1 MVPHRNL
8 LTFSKYVEDCFLGV
22 RKGLKFA
29 VKKHHK
35 IGAASDRRV
44 AYELGPMSVYSTEP
58 RE

>member
-29 VKKHHK
+29 LKKHHK
-35 IGAASDRRV
+35 IAAASDGRV
-44 AYELGPMSVYSTEP
+44 ASGNAASHKL
-58 RE
+58 RRNK